1 MGWFLVGMD
10 PSHFASPRHGGR
22 GRRRDNPCE
31 LGTRT
36 KRLSVP
42 CVGLQAERELHRS
55 GTFADIRFDQQKKWG
70 PWDPKNDVLYCMRA
84 LRLVICAGES
94 DNEKETAPEPQADLI
109 PAQWRDSLIT
119 RSGAGARE
127 ANPCGVQDGK
137 VT

>member
-1 MGWFLVGMD
+1 MAVEGGVETIRVNWAQERNDCLCPVLV
-10 PSHFASPRHGGR
+10 S
-22 GRRRDNPCE
+22 
-31 LGTRT
+31 
-36 KRLSVP
+36 RLS
-42 CVGLQAERELHRS
+42 ESFIDREPLPTS
-55 GTFADIRFDQQKKWG
+55 DSINKKKWG

-94 DNEKETAPEPQADLI
+94 DNETETAPEPQADLI